1 MRRIRSWLRE
11 RRYRKWERH
20 YLEDP
25 WRRQVEQPLSTG
37 SALKLAPQIT
47 TDAVRRGAVLT

>member
-11 RRYRKWERH
+11 RRYRKWETH

-25 WRRQVEQPLSTG
+25 WRRQRLM
-37 SALKLAPQIT
+37 AF
-47 TDAVRRGAVLT
+47 GAERC

>member
-11 RRYRKWERH
+11 QRYRKWERH

-25 WRRQVEQPLSTG
+25 WRRQVEQPPST
-37 SALKLAPQIT
+37 SSSLKLAHKLLP
-47 TDAVRRGAVLT
+47 AGAERC